1 MQNWQIAL
9 AVAVVALMAL
19 GGLKAKGNGLRP
31 GDLKRKTPLTKRE
44 QAMFFRLTETFPELV
59 VLTQV
64 SFSALISGKTR
75 TVRNRFD
82 RKYADFVLCTKAFEV
97 VAVVELDD
105 ASHKGREAQD
115 KERASLLTAVGYAL
129 LRFKQVPNAS
139 ELLEALTPKEA
150 GPVREKTI
158 VSGKS

>member
-31 GDLKRKTPLTKRE
+31 GDLRRKAPLTKRE

-59 VLTQV
+59 VLSQV

-75 TVRNRFD
+75 TARNRFD

-115 KERASLLTAVGYAL
+115 KERASLLTMAGYTL
-129 LRFKQVPNAS
+129 MRFKQVPNAGD
-139 ELLEALTPKEA
+139 LLKALTPKDVA
-150 GPVREKTI
+150 PVREKTI
-158 VSGKS
+158 VPDKS